1 MGLMSLSRQRR
12 LVVLLELWSC
22 VGGYLAMAAWDGC
35 MKYMMVMIV
44 RDDSMSIIALLQR
57 TELLYMLLYSN

>member
-1 MGLMSLSRQRR
+1 MGLMSLSRRRR

-35 MKYMMVMIV
+35 MKYMVMIV
-44 RDDSMSIIALLQR
+44 RDDSMSIMALLER
-57 TELLYMLLYSN
+57 TELLYMLLYNNE